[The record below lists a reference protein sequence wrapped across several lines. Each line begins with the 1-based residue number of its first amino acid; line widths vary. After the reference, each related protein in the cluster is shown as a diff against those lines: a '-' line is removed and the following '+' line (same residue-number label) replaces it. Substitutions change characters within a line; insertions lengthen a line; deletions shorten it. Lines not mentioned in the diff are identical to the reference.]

1 MPKDLNVTF
10 FLAEQMLA
18 TSLALPL
25 EQLRAAESMA
35 MTAKRRDS
43 QRLNIQLASLDGNP
57 VKTHTGLTLTPD
69 CKLEEITHSDITFLP
84 ALWRNPGKTLAKNA
98 DAVPWFKQ
106 QHHTGGRLAGVG
118 TGCCFLAE
126 GGLLDF
132 RMATTH
138 WYYFEQFR
146 KKYPKVRLEKNH
158 FITGQDNLYCT
169 ASVNA
174 LADLTVFF
182 IQEIFGSYYA
192 RHVERHFFHE
202 VRKAFS
208 FAHYING
215 ETQAHPD
222 EEIARAQ
229 SWMRQNFE
237 KNIIIFELA
246 NRLNMSLRTFNRRFK
261 KATNET
267 PLNYLRSVRMQAAGD
282 LLHSSNLAVTEIS
295 ERCGI
300 QDVSHFTGLFKKHF
314 GATPTQYR
322 TTVRAK
328 LFTPE

>member
-1 MPKDLNVTF
+1 MKKPLNVTF
-10 FLAEQMLA
+10 FLADQMLA

-35 MTAKRRDS
+35 MAAKRRDS
-43 QRLNIQLASLDGNP
+43 QRLNIWLASIDGKP
-57 VKTHTGLTLTPD
+57 IKTHTGLTLQPD
-69 CKLEEITHSDITFLP
+69 CALWDINQADITFLP
-84 ALWRNPGKTLAKNA
+84 ALWRNPSKTINKNKEAIAWLA
-98 DAVPWFKQ
+98 Q
-106 QHHTGGRLAGVG
+106 QHALGGTLAGVG

-126 GGLLDF
+126 AGLLDH
-132 RMATTH
+132 RLATTH

-146 KKYPKVRLEKNH
+146 NKYPLVRLEKNH
-158 FITGQDNLYCT
+158 FITGQDNLFCT

-182 IQEIFGSYYA
+182 IQDIYGSYYA

-202 VRKAFS
+202 VRKPFS

-222 EEIARAQ
+222 EEVARAQ
-229 SWMRQNFE
+229 SWLRQNYE
-237 KNIIIFELA
+237 KNIVIFELA
-246 NRLNMSLRTFNRRFK
+246 QMLNMSLRTFNRRFK

-282 LLHSSNLAVTEIS
+282 LLHSSNLAITEIA

-300 QDVSHFTGLFKKHF
+300 QDASHFTELFKNHF
-314 GATPTQYR
+314 GATPSQYR